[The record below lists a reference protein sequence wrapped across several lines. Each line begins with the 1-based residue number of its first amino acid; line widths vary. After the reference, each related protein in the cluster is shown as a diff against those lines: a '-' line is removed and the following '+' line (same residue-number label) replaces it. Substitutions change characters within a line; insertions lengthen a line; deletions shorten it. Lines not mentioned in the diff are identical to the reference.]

1 MLKKLIQSVGRRR
14 WEHDDPDIRAK
25 AASQLDPENSETE
38 AILLRLARE
47 DTELSVRRAA
57 IGRLTRSETLLPLI
71 GSDDIV
77 LASAAAERMGEIAD
91 EKPLPE
97 AALQDP
103 KVLERVSCHATE
115 ERVAL
120 ATLERIHAPETL
132 AELAVNAVLARVRHA
147 AVQRLMDEV
156 HLSQVEKQSR
166 SSDKTVHRAAR
177 EKLDRIRHLRQ
188 VLADSRERLMHLLE
202 SAEKLAMAA
211 TDPMYARRLDHLSAQ
226 WQSIS
231 SKLDSDSREGI
242 AFGLT
247 SEPVDAFASRFDAAL
262 ARARARIDAPT
273 TPESAEVEA
282 SESRV
287 VSDTDAPTPGDQA
300 AAASPGGGENSRG
313 ENSGGESSGGEVD
326 DARKE
331 ISPEV
336 FENVLASLDALRDGL
351 TAQFDLEA
359 LAQAGTALEDDQAR
373 WLAASDQ
380 RPPPDNLGEKFHE
393 ICHALKE
400 LVEANQRFASMRA
413 EFDAALART
422 PPDPG
427 EPTKT
432 DEYQQLWRRQREERD
447 HARRLAAMLRKVRW
461 PDGFATPD
469 TLANASERCAAL
481 DAFDQQLHA
490 VHERLQQQLHK
501 ILDHM
506 QESVDAGSLRSA
518 TGFQGEG
525 KRILRSLPHGS
536 GHGLQRRF
544 TALSGRVHELK
555 DWETFATAPKRE
567 ALCVEMEALV
577 RTPLAPEVQ
586 APNIKE
592 LREAWRDLG
601 PPVSTH
607 DRRLLGRFNDAAEKA
622 FAPCRT
628 YFEEQSELRRW
639 NLDNRLKMCD
649 ELERF
654 LRDNDW
660 SSPDWRAVEQILRTA
675 QVEWRNFS
683 PVDRTG
689 GRNANDRFRKVMD
702 DLRNRMNEEWNRNI
716 EAKEA
721 IVHDAERARDEQTVH
736 DAAEML
742 KNLQRRWQSVGVTP
756 RRTDQKLWKSFRD
769 ICDAVF
775 SARDQEHHAHR
786 EAIEGQLRE
795 AESICEQLEQTI
807 DMHHIEEVSKDRLQD
822 VSRRFNQLELP
833 RESASPLQT
842 RFDRAVKAYRGLLA
856 QAAHAHERSA
866 LRRLLTLEETLA
878 RSEARL
884 IAGEVLDAESMQS
897 EIVLTDLPA
906 GMEEAL
912 APRLHALL
920 EAIASNDPIS
930 LGEGIDEAHE
940 ARRRIVIKCEIL
952 AGVDSPES
960 DQPLRLEQQV
970 ERLSRGM
977 GSRVNVEESPEE
989 MIAAW
994 CAAGPDIPEH
1004 SRSLRE
1010 RFSRALDES
1019 LGAVA

>member
-47 DTELSVRRAA
+47 DPEPSVRRAA
-57 IGRLTRSETLLPLI
+57 IGRLTRSETLLRLI
-71 GSDDIV
+71 VSDDIA
-77 LASAAAERMGEIAD
+77 LASAAAERMGEIAA
-91 EKPLPE
+91 EKPLAQ
-97 AALQDP
+97 AALEDP

-115 ERVAL
+115 ERAAL
-120 ATLERIHAPETL
+120 AALERIHAPETL
-132 AELAVNAVLARVRHA
+132 AELAVNAVLARVRHT
-147 AVQRLMDEV
+147 AVQRIMNEV

-166 SSDKTVHRAAR
+166 GSDKTVHRAAR
-177 EKLDRIRHLRQ
+177 ERLDRIRHLRQ
-188 VLADSRERLMHLLE
+188 ALADSREQLMHLLE
-202 SAEKLAMAA
+202 SAEKLATAA
-211 TDPMYARRLDHLSAQ
+211 TDPMYARRLDHLSGQ
-226 WQSIS
+226 WQSIRS
-231 SKLDSDSREGI
+231 RLDSDSREGI

-262 ARARARIDAPT
+262 ASARGRIDAPT
-273 TPESAEVEA
+273 IPENAEVEV
-282 SESRV
+282 SESTV
-287 VSDTDAPTPGDQA
+287 AAEVDASTPGDQA
-300 AAASPGGGENSRG
+300 GG
-313 ENSGGESSGGEVD
+313 
-326 DARKE
+326 AKE
-331 ISPEV
+331 MSPEV
-336 FENVLASLDALRDGL
+336 FEGVLASLEALRDGL

-359 LAQAGTALEDDQAR
+359 LARAGTALEDEQAR

-380 RPPPDNLGEKFHE
+380 RPPPGNLGERFHE

-400 LVEANQRFASMRA
+400 LVEANQRFASMSA
-413 EFDAALART
+413 EFDGALART

-427 EPTKT
+427 EPNKP
-432 DEYQQLWRRQREERD
+432 DEYQRLWRRQHDERD
-447 HARRLAAMLRKVRW
+447 RARRLATMLRKVRW
-461 PDGFATPD
+461 PDGFAAPD

-481 DAFDQQLHA
+481 DAFDQRLHA
-490 VHERLQQQLHK
+490 VHERLQERLRK
-501 ILDHM
+501 ILDRM
-506 QESVDAGSLRSA
+506 QDSVEAGSLRSA

-525 KRILRSLPHGS
+525 RRTLRSLPHGS

-544 TALSGRVHELK
+544 TALSGRVQELK
-555 DWETFATAPKRE
+555 DWEAFATAPKRE
-567 ALCVEMEALV
+567 ALCGEMEALV
-577 RTPLAPEVQ
+577 RSPLAPEVQ
-586 APNIKE
+586 APKIKE

-601 PPVSTH
+601 PPVSAH

-639 NLDNRLKMCD
+639 NLDNRLEMCG

-689 GRNANDRFRKVMD
+689 GRDANDRFRKVMD
-702 DLRNRMNEEWNRNI
+702 DLHDRLNEEWNRNI

-721 IVHDAERARDEQTVH
+721 IVHDAEQARDEQPVH
-736 DAAEML
+736 VAAETL
-742 KNLQRRWQSVGVTP
+742 KDLQRRWQSVGVTP
-756 RRTDQKLWKSFRD
+756 RRKDQKLWKSFRD

-775 SARDQEHHAHR
+775 SARDQEHHARR
-786 EAIEGQLRE
+786 EALDGQLRE

-807 DMHHIEEVSKDRLQD
+807 DTQHIEELSKDRLQD
-822 VSRRFNQLELP
+822 ASRRFNQLELP
-833 RESASPLQT
+833 RESASRLQT
-842 RFDRAVKAYRGLLA
+842 RFDRAVKAYRRLLA

-884 IAGEVLDAESMQS
+884 IAGEVLDAESVQS
-897 EIVLTDLPA
+897 EIVLSDLPA

-920 EAIASNDPIS
+920 EAIASNNPRS

-977 GSRVNVEESPEE
+977 GSRVKVEESTED

-994 CAAGPDIPEH
+994 CAAGPDMPDR
-1004 SRSLRE
+1004 SRSLRA
-1010 RFSRALDES
+1010 RFSRAIDES
-1019 LGAVA
+1019 LGAAA